1 MYHPLPSSA
10 TDETESKEF
19 LELYNSGNEILHLGG
34 YHFDRGITYTFP
46 ANATLSPKSYLLL
59 IKDAESFLELTNPIS
74 TFVEFTGSLSNSG
87 ETLRLKDALDQTVFS
102 IRYGSTG
109 DWPAAPDGTGHSLVY
124 ADPTGNPNAARNWAS
139 SRSREGSPGGPEMLT
154 DGTTGLTR
162 NLIKKGTPGRYFN
175 GTKAPSDG
183 NTRWTQTELVLNE
196 EWLSGPSGYGYSNN
210 SSELA
215 PISTRLND
223 MRRNHLSVYV
233 RIPFNLAAE
242 EIDRLE
248 SLTLTMN

>member
-1 MYHPLPSSA
+1 MALRY
-10 TDETESKEF
+10 DI
-19 LELYNSGNEILHLGG
+19 LY
-34 YHFDRGITYTFP
+34 
-46 ANATLSPKSYLLL
+46 
-59 IKDAESFLELTNPIS
+59 
-74 TFVEFTGSLSNSG
+74 
-87 ETLRLKDALDQTVFS
+87 
-102 IRYGSTG
+102 
-109 DWPAAPDGTGHSLVY
+109 
-124 ADPTGNPNAARNWAS
+124 
-139 SRSREGSPGGPEMLT
+139 
-154 DGTTGLTR
+154 
-162 NLIKKGTPGRYFN
+162 

-215 PISTRLND
+215 PISTRLNN

>member
-87 ETLRLKDALDQTVFS
+87 ETLRLKDALEQTV
-102 IRYGSTG
+102 GS
-109 DWPAAPDGTGHSLVY
+109 
-124 ADPTGNPNAARNWAS
+124 
-139 SRSREGSPGGPEMLT
+139 
-154 DGTTGLTR
+154 
-162 NLIKKGTPGRYFN
+162 
-175 GTKAPSDG
+175 
-183 NTRWTQTELVLNE
+183 
-196 EWLSGPSGYGYSNN
+196 
-210 SSELA
+210 
-215 PISTRLND
+215 
-223 MRRNHLSVYV
+223 MR
-233 RIPFNLAAE
+233 
-242 EIDRLE
+242 
-248 SLTLTMN
+248 